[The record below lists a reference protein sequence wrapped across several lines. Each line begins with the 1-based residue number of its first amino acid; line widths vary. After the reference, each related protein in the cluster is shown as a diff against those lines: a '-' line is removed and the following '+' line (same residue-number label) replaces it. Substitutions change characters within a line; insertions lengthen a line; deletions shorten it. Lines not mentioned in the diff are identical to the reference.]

1 MQNAQTDEQTE
12 HGVPE
17 HVLSWWIALLEGE
30 AEGSHPLFGNA
41 LQARLE
47 EQTLVVS
54 GALPSEAGRRDLDR
68 ELRQLAEH
76 RGIAVRNETRV
87 APDGTE
93 ASGLLEQTLVAVYAQ
108 ELHAKLAI
116 EQVQRNPLLG
126 TVRIRLLQLDGDN
139 ATDGGEAAARRHV
152 ASSYRDEV
160 RQALEAGQAVV
171 VATADE
177 TDTFALRQLL
187 DEETRSLQVLVMPP
201 VVAADPATG
210 AAEEEQP

>member
-1 MQNAQTDEQTE
+1 MPETQTDEQTE
-12 HGVPE
+12 PEVPE

-47 EQTLVVS
+47 GQTLVVN
-54 GALPSEAGRRDLDR
+54 GALPSEAGRLDLLR

-76 RGIAVRNETRV
+76 RSIAVRNETGV
-87 APDGTE
+87 APQGAE
-93 ASGLLEQTLVAVYAQ
+93 ASGLLEQTLVAIYAQ
-108 ELHAKLAI
+108 ELHATLAI

-126 TVRIRLLQLDGDN
+126 AVRVHLLQPSGDR
-139 ATDGGEAAARRHV
+139 APDAVDALSRHHV
-152 ASSYRDEV
+152 ALTYREEV

-171 VATADE
+171 VATVDE
-177 TDTFALRQLL
+177 TAAFALRQLL

-201 VVAADPATG
+201 IVAADRATVT
-210 AAEEEQP
+210 AEEEQS